1 MKIVSK
7 SNAAAPVYQELE
19 NHVRSIKTLL
29 NELEPS
35 ERLRYMNEL
44 FVRLLPERNNN
55 TESAQEKIISRL
67 RSTNSS
73 SQLTLNALSKEQ
85 QRLINKLTSTTDRLH
100 REMNDDSI

>member
-7 SNAAAPVYQELE
+7 SNAVVPVYQELE
-19 NHVRSIKTLL
+19 SHVRSIKTLL

-35 ERLRYMNEL
+35 ERLRYTNEL
-44 FVRLLPERNNN
+44 FVRLLPERNSA
-55 TESAQEKIISRL
+55 ESAQDKIISRL
-67 RSTNSS
+67 RSTNAS

-85 QRLINKLTSTTDRLH
+85 QRLINKLTSATDRLH

>member
-7 SNAAAPVYQELE
+7 SNAVAPVYQELAS
-19 NHVRSIKTLL
+19 HVRSIKVLL

-44 FVRLLPERNNN
+44 FVSLLPERTT
-55 TESAQEKIISRL
+55 TESAQDKIISRL
-67 RSTNSS
+67 RSTNAT

-85 QRLINKLTSTTDRLH
+85 QRLINKLTSNTDRLH

>member
-7 SNAAAPVYQELE
+7 SNATAPVYTELE
-19 NHVRSIKTLL
+19 NHVRSIKSLL

-55 TESAQEKIISRL
+55 ESAQEKIISRL
-67 RSTNSS
+67 RSTNAP
-73 SQLTLNALSKEQ
+73 SQLSLNALSKEQ
-85 QRLINKLTSTTDRLH
+85 QRLINKLTSATDRLH

>member
-19 NHVRSIKTLL
+19 NHVRSIKSLL

-44 FVRLLPERNNN
+44 FVRLLPERNN

-85 QRLINKLTSTTDRLH
+85 QRLINKLTSATDRLH

>member
-7 SNAAAPVYQELE
+7 SNAATPVYQELE
-19 NHVRSIKTLL
+19 NHVRSIKSLL

-44 FVRLLPERNNN
+44 FVRLLPERNNV
-55 TESAQEKIISRL
+55 ESAQEKIISRL

-85 QRLINKLTSTTDRLH
+85 QRLINKLTSATDRLH